1 MKIRAFTLAEVL
13 VTLGII
19 GVISAMTLPTLTK
32 NHQRKVYVTQLQKV
46 YNEFSQASDS
56 FVTSNNAVN
65 LMEAG
70 LNSQAAVNRFI
81 QSQMKTVKNCETT
94 FTDCFA
100 SEYKN
105 MNGAAMTNFNAA
117 NSSCYALPSGASVCL
132 TYMGRIR
139 LIGNGFVNILVDVNG
154 KQGPNIL
161 GRDLFVMGMEDDG
174 TIISTFN
181 NVHRVCIPSAAN
193 YDECVA
199 ENNKTNLQKCQ
210 SATTMLAGSDAGYW
224 FAELL
229 DDGWQM
235 EY

>member
-1 MKIRAFTLAEVL
+1 MKKRAFTLAEVL

-19 GVISAMTLPTLTK
+19 GVVSAMTLPTLTK

-46 YNEFSQASDS
+46 YNEFSQAGDS

-70 LNSQAAVNRFI
+70 LDSQAAVNRFI
-81 QSQMKTVKNCETT
+81 QSQVKTVKNCGST

-105 MNGAAMTNFNAA
+105 MNGAVMTNFNAA

-132 TYMGRIR
+132 TYVGRIR
-139 LIGNGFVNILVDVNG
+139 IRGNGFVNMVVDVNG

-161 GRDLFVMGMEDDG
+161 GRDLFAMGMEDDG
-174 TIISTFN
+174 SISSTYN
-181 NVHRVCIPSAAN
+181 PLQRACLPLMED

-199 ENNKTNLQKCQ
+199 ENNKTDLQKCQ
-210 SATTMLAGSDAGYW
+210 STTDMSQSGDAAYCMVEVVN
-224 FAELL
+224 A
-229 DDGWQM
+229 GWQM